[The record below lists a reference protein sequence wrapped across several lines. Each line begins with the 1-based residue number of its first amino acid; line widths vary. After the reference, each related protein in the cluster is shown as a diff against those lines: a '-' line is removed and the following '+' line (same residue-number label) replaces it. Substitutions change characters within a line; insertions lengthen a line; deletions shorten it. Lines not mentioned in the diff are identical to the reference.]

1 MNYSVGRTE
10 EIENQPHAA
19 IDFRKNAYL
28 RTVIARPANYDL
40 HKEAFLAPFRET
52 EIWKISPQ
60 ADGENQ
66 SLRGVVSIQL
76 LNVLYT
82 SKAQCTM
89 CATLYTKAWGYVFCI
104 HSARLF
110 QMPGFDDA
118 QNSVPCFFFCGNV
131 RKCKEHLRN
140 V

>member
-1 MNYSVGRTE
+1 MKKKISPM
-10 EIENQPHAA
+10 QC
-19 IDFRKNAYL
+19 IDFRKIAYL
-28 RTVIARPANYDL
+28 RGVIARPATYDL

-66 SLRGVVSIQL
+66 SLSVFCIR
-76 LNVLYT
+76 
-82 SKAQCTM
+82 TM

-110 QMPGFDDA
+110 QMPGFNDA
-118 QNSVPCFFFCGNV
+118 QNSVPCFFLCGN
-131 RKCKEHLRN
+131 E
-140 V
+140 